1 MAELKISGRM
11 SVKRLKE
18 NFKNEFGGTLRVYD
32 GREKA
37 DDNATLASIRRN
49 NEAKGGE
56 YSCQGNRTVG
66 RFEREMRE
74 IFGIKVQVATP
85 DDWTLVLDGI
95 TLAKLKHIPEKTSKA
110 DMESLVAYK
119 RKNVAEAEV
128 EQEEVDI
135 VDEVTDEES
144 NWCDECR
151 DLTGEE
157 LAWLNGKSIAV
168 GFDYEAFEDSDI
180 EWEDLCLTDGLD
192 YKFRNG
198 EVFYGNGVQSDD
210 LGDINFFEFS
220 KDEELKDVF
229 AKLYDDEA
237 RKVFNLVLNLINRQ
251 MDDFPDI
258 AEAIVKSVPISSIIM
273 YDEDDNPIVEA
284 CSINFNLDYFQSY
297 I

>member
-56 YSCQGNRTVG
+56 YACQGNRTVG

-119 RKNVAEAEV
+119 RKNVAEADGEIEDVENEEIEV
-128 EQEEVDI
+128 
-135 VDEVTDEES
+135 VDEVVEEIEDEECVS
-144 NWCDECR
+144 AEEIKRLEGLSYTFTPECSIETSR
-151 DLTGEE
+151 FDPENE
-157 LAWLNGKSIAV
+157 FYSDHVNSAWQIVN
-168 GFDYEAFEDSDI
+168 DI
-180 EWEDLCLTDGLD
+180 D
-192 YKFRNG
+192 NG
-198 EVFYGNGVQSDD
+198 ESVRCYRAY
-210 LGDINFFEFS
+210 
-220 KDEELKDVF
+220 LKDR
-229 AKLYDDEA
+229 ANNPDGAYIHYDDEQCA
-237 RKVFNLVLNLINRQ
+237 DFIVVVRDGKIIGVITEEDYLN
-251 MDDFPDI
+251 
-258 AEAIVKSVPISSIIM
+258 
-273 YDEDDNPIVEA
+273 
-284 CSINFNLDYFQSY
+284 C
-297 I
+297 